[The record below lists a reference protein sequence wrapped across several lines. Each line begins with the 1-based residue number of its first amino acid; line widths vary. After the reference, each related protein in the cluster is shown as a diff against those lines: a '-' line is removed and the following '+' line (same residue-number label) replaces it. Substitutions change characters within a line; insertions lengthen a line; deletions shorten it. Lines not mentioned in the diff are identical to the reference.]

1 MKNIYTPT
9 KLMNQEPIKIY
20 GDDSTASK
28 YVAGRIA
35 SIIERK
41 QGLGESAVLGLA
53 TGATPKGVYQE
64 LIRLHKNEGL
74 SFKNVVTFNLDEYYP
89 MQPVEELS
97 YVTFMNNNLFNHIDI
112 EKYNIHIPDGTLS
125 KKDILDFCL
134 AYDKRISELGGLDMQ
149 LLGIG
154 RTGHI
159 GFNEPGSLIDSTTR
173 LVTLNDLTRSD
184 AIADFN
190 GLENVPTHA
199 ITMGIKTITQ
209 AKEIILLALSS
220 RKAEI
225 MLKALEGEIS
235 SEVPATYLRGFDH
248 VEFVLDQGAAG
259 LLTCASV
266 KEV

>member
-1 MKNIYTPT
+1 MKNIYNPSRA
-9 KLMNQEPIKIY
+9 LNEEAIKVY
-20 GDDSTASK
+20 SDDLTASI

-35 SIIERK
+35 TIIENK
-41 QGLGESAVLGLA
+41 QQLGEAAVLGLA

-97 YVTFMNNNLFNHIDI
+97 YVNFMKNNLFNHIDI
-112 EKYNIHIPDGTLS
+112 DKNNIHIPDGTLS
-125 KKDILDFCL
+125 YEAIKDYCL
-134 AYDKRISELGGLDMQ
+134 IYDKKIADFGGLDMQ

-159 GFNEPGSLIDSTTR
+159 GFNEPGSLVDSPTR

-184 AIADFN
+184 AINDFN
-190 GLENVPTHA
+190 GLDNVPTHA
-199 ITMGIKTITQ
+199 ITMGIKTITE
-209 AKEIILLALSS
+209 AKEIILLALSA

-225 MLKALEGEIS
+225 MQKTLEGNIS
-235 SEVPATYLRGFDH
+235 SEVPATYLKGFGH
-248 VEFVLDQGAAG
+248 VEFVLDQGAAE
-259 LLTCASV
+259 LLQNVPVNCI
-266 KEV
+266 